1 MIKIYQVGGCVRDK
15 FLGIKS
21 KDIDFTF
28 VLADTKKSVDE
39 GFDEM
44 ESWMKSGGFEIFL
57 STKDCFTIRAKF
69 PKTHKN
75 AGLVADFVLARKE
88 DGYYPGTRRPILSL
102 GTLHDDL
109 IRRDFTVNAMAEDE
123 DGTLIDPFDGR
134 QALTDKILDTP
145 LDPEITFNDDG
156 LRLLRSIRFSITKG
170 LKMSPRVDAALR
182 NKEYWEKMVSVVSS
196 ERIREE
202 LIKCFRFD
210 TIKTLSIISELKIEK
225 YLFTGGLWLKPTFEL

>member
-15 FLGIKS
+15 LLGIKS

-28 VLADTKKSVDE
+28 VLDDINKSVDQ

-44 ESWMKSGGFEIFL
+44 KSWMEDQKFEIFL
-57 STKDCFTIRAKF
+57 CTKDCFTIRAKF
-69 PKTHKN
+69 PKDHKHT
-75 AGLVADFVLARKE
+75 GLVADFVLARKE
-88 DGYYPGTRRPILSL
+88 DGYYSGTRRPILSL

-109 IRRDFTVNAMAEDE
+109 MRRDFTVNAIAEDE
-123 DGTLIDPFDGR
+123 DGTLIDPFNGK
-134 QALTDKILDTP
+134 QALIDKILDTP

-156 LRLLRSIRFSITKG
+156 LRLLRAIRFSLTKK
-170 LKMSPRVDAALR
+170 LNVSARVSDALQ
-182 NKEYWEKMVSVVSS
+182 NEEYWKKMIEVVSS

-210 TIKTLSIISELKIEK
+210 TIKTLSIITELKIEK
-225 YLFTGGLWLKPTFEL
+225 YLFKDGLWLKPTFEL